1 MNPTVPDALAHCL
14 STEGKARPVEV
25 AGLGTFHVRLYGE
38 GAWGA
43 DAPPTGGPKGGGTPT
58 GGGTIAKHKA
68 GVLFIATRE
77 LRAALAGESEPEE
90 DDEADGAD
98 ALLRDATKSPLPFE
112 EWLAR
117 TSTKGPDWAASQL
130 AELARAV
137 RAALT
142 KGEALDLPG
151 LGRFSTKLMAAMTV
165 HEKAGATRESP
176 RRMAACF
183 TPSDT
188 LRRRLER

>member
-25 AGLGTFHVRLYGE
+25 PGLGTFHVRLYGE
-38 GAWGA
+38 G
-43 DAPPTGGPKGGGTPT
+43 
-58 GGGTIAKHKA
+58 AKHKA

-90 DDEADGAD
+90 DDEAEGAD